1 MNQYNTILKEN
12 DLKVVFDLYYKSL
25 LMYANRFLPSVAE
38 CEDLIQDVFISIW
51 ENKTTFP
58 DAISLKIY
66 LYKSTRNK
74 CYNSIKHKKVQQDYA
89 LSALQSL
96 EDDNLFLKQV
106 LEEEIVRELYQAIE
120 ILPERKKEIIKLSL
134 KGIKNAEIAE
144 ILNIKLQ
151 TVKTLKSQ
159 SYAILRTKFKDIS
172 HLIYL
177 VIHNG

>member
-1 MNQYNTILKEN
+1 MNNNILTEN
-12 DLKVVFDLYYKSL
+12 DLKVTFDLYYKSL
-25 LMYANRFLPSVAE
+25 LMYASRFLPSVAE
-38 CEDLIQDVFISIW
+38 CEDLIQDIFISIW
-51 ENKTTFP
+51 ENETVFP
-58 DAISLKIY
+58 DEISLKIY

-74 CYNSIKHKKVQQDYA
+74 CYNIIKHKKVEQDYA
-89 LSALQSL
+89 FNTIQAL

-134 KGIKNAEIAE
+134 KGIKNTEIAE

-159 SYAILRTKFKDIS
+159 SYTILRAKFKDIS
-172 HLIYL
+172 NLIYL
-177 VIHNG
+177 FINNG